1 MTHRASHERQ
11 KGSGS
16 VARALLW
23 RSRWALAAGLL
34 LLAVSNAA
42 ALFLPLSSKYLIDE
56 VVAKKRLDLL
66 VLIAALA
73 AVATAIQAV
82 AAFGIARLVSV
93 TGQRVI
99 TDLKL
104 ALFRHVLR
112 LPIRYFDRRTTGEL
126 VSRVMNDAEGV
137 RNLIG
142 TGMVEMAGSLMAAG
156 LGLATLFLLDSRL
169 TAVMLLTLVVF
180 TTVMGR
186 FFTRS
191 RPLFRRRG
199 ELSAEVTGHL
209 GEVLGGMRVVKAFG
223 GSKRE
228 ERVFARGVHRL
239 LRNAV
244 ETITAVAGAQAVVAI
259 LFGLV
264 GIVIMVMGGAAIV
277 DGTMTLGSFV
287 TYVLFTGM
295 VASALV
301 PVAATATQLGEAFA
315 GLDRI
320 GQVLMEPREGQGG
333 ARPVQPERVDGTI
346 DVLDVS
352 FEYEAG
358 RPVLHHVT
366 CHLAAGATTA
376 LVGRSGAGKT
386 TLANLVLSF
395 GEPTSGRI
403 LIDGVD
409 LATLSLAAYRSHV
422 GFVPQD
428 SFLFDG
434 TILENIRYGRRGAS
448 AEDARHVARVAHV
461 EEFVAS
467 LPAGYDTLI
476 GERGVRLSGGQRQR
490 IAIARAL
497 LADPTVL
504 VLDEATASVDSEA
517 EAMIQD
523 ALRALRRGR
532 TTLVIAHRLSTVQ
545 SADQI
550 LVLDRG
556 SIVERG
562 THGQLLREAG
572 HYRRLYE
579 GQHRFDRNRF
589 INPGE
594 DFTPAPV
601 PLAAIPCAPP
611 PSSI

>member
-1 MTHRASHERQ
+1 
-11 KGSGS
+11 
-16 VARALLW
+16 
-23 RSRWALAAGLL
+23 
-34 LLAVSNAA
+34 
-42 ALFLPLSSKYLIDE
+42 
-56 VVAKKRLDLL
+56 
-66 VLIAALA
+66 
-73 AVATAIQAV
+73 
-82 AAFGIARLVSV
+82 
-93 TGQRVI
+93 
-99 TDLKL
+99 
-104 ALFRHVLR
+104 
-112 LPIRYFDRRTTGEL
+112 
-126 VSRVMNDAEGV
+126 
-137 RNLIG
+137 
-142 TGMVEMAGSLMAAG
+142 
-156 LGLATLFLLDSRL
+156 
-169 TAVMLLTLVVF
+169 
-180 TTVMGR
+180 
-186 FFTRS
+186 
-191 RPLFRRRG
+191 
-199 ELSAEVTGHL
+199 
-209 GEVLGGMRVVKAFG
+209 
-223 GSKRE
+223 
-228 ERVFARGVHRL
+228 
-239 LRNAV
+239 
-244 ETITAVAGAQAVVAI
+244 
-259 LFGLV
+259 
-264 GIVIMVMGGAAIV
+264 MVMGGAAIV